1 MGLGKKV
8 MTQPVEIALVGCG
21 AIAQRGYLPALPLV
35 PEVRCLWLVD
45 AQKRLAETL
54 ARRFGVPNATDDYFS
69 AVQQVEA
76 VILAVPTHL
85 HARMA
90 LEALERG
97 KAVLCEK
104 PLGRTA
110 EEVSGMLAAS
120 ERVGAPL
127 VAGMI
132 FRQYPGLQQIQ
143 AAFPWDTLG
152 KVQEIR
158 ASYGCRLDWPV
169 SGPSFFDREMAGG
182 GVLLDLGVH
191 LVDSLF
197 WILSLKD
204 ASVTEYCDD
213 GESGL
218 ESEARASLTV
228 RIAESRE
235 VIPCLLEVSRFRRLR
250 NCIEVLG
257 EKASLLIPF
266 SSTDTPPR
274 LREDGESRPAFPDSA
289 PPRSETDCFGEQIKA
304 FARRVRGREANSAAG
319 ESQVHVLEII
329 ESCYAVRKSLAFSW
343 QDYGPWT

>member
-1 MGLGKKV
+1 

-21 AIAQRGYLPALPLV
+21 AIAQRGYLPALNLV
-35 PEVRCLWLVD
+35 PDVRCLWLVD
-45 AQKRLAETL
+45 VNRKLAETL
-54 ARRFGVPNATDDYFS
+54 ARRFRIAKATDDYLS
-69 AVQQVEA
+69 AVEQVEA
-76 VILAVPTHL
+76 VILAVPSHL
-85 HARMA
+85 HAPMA
-90 LEALERG
+90 LKALERG

-104 PLGRTA
+104 PLGRTT
-110 EEVSGMLAAS
+110 EEVHKMVAAS
-120 ERVGAPL
+120 ERASAPL
-127 VAGMI
+127 MAGMI
-132 FRQYPGLQQIQ
+132 FRQFPGLLQIR
-143 AAFPWDTLG
+143 AAFPWDVLGTLR
-152 KVQEIR
+152 EIH
-158 ASYGCRLDWPV
+158 ASYGNPLDWPV
-169 SGPSFFDREMAGG
+169 SNPSFFDRELAGG

-191 LVDSLF
+191 LVDSLS
-197 WILSLKD
+197 WVLSLKE

-274 LREDGESRPAFPDSA
+274 LREDGESRPAFPQSM

-304 FARRVRGREANSAAG
+304 FARRVRGLEANSAAG
-319 ESQVHVLEII
+319 KSQVHVLEII
-329 ESCYAVRKSLAFSW
+329 ESCYSVRKSLAFSW
-343 QDYGPWT
+343 QDYAPWT